1 MKTLQVLAISALT
14 AIWLAASVR
23 ADEGRYVRENGFL
36 YYDLY
41 RSVPKYVNETSLQQ
55 STRTVYK
62 EQLDT
67 ETKEVPRTWWCPV
80 TTYRQETE
88 MVGRWNFFIEPYYE
102 TQIVPETRWVQHCDK
117 VKMPVTTRKLIPETQ
132 TVQVPVTHQRV
143 VYEKV
148 LVSRMVVNTTAS
160 PTPAASVPSTIPN
173 WQPAA
178 TTTLPRYQP
187 PQPGER
193 IGGIARLDSDPP
205 RYSTNPSGSSSM
217 MR

>member
-148 LVSRMVVNTTAS
+148 LVSRIVVNTAS
-160 PTPAASVPSTIPN
+160 PPAPTPSASPTIPN
-173 WQPAA
+173 WQPAV

-187 PQPGER
+187 LQGER
-193 IGGIARLDSDPP
+193 IGGIARLESDPP